1 MGRSCYAGISVNFF
15 IAAAFLLLFG
25 ITAQNNGGA
34 HGPLQLVLA
43 VLMAGGGI
51 VLRTSHSPEAR
62 LTGLGAAGVTTAVGV
77 FLTVTGKGYVPGTIV
92 AIIALIQLASVQV
105 VRRSDL
111 QPVGSPLPPVPAP
124 PMRGQSWPTPSA
136 ATSPFEPPPV
146 AGSPYGQ
153 QEPAPPFGQQPP
165 APTYGQQPPYWAQPE
180 VATGMAESAG
190 FVTVGKPR
198 RRGAAV
204 GGTKDGAT
212 ARGRRRTR
220 VQRPLRRLSGP

>member
-92 AIIALIQLASVQV
+92 AIIALIQLASVNV
-105 VRRSDL
+105 GRTAAPLPVMPPA
-111 QPVGSPLPPVPAP
+111 QPVG
-124 PMRGQSWPTPSA
+124 GQPWST
-136 ATSPFEPPPV
+136 
-146 AGSPYGQ
+146 YGQ
-153 QEPAPPFGQQPP
+153 QAPAPTYGQQPP

-180 VATGMAESAG
+180 
-190 FVTVGKPR
+190 PR
-198 RRGAAV
+198 EP
-204 GGTKDGAT
+204 D
-212 ARGRRRTR
+212 
-220 VQRPLRRLSGP
+220 